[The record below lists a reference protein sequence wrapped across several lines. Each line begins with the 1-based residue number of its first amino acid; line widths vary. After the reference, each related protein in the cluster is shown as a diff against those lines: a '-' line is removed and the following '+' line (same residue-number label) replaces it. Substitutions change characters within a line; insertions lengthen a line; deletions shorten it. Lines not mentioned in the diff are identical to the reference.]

1 MRNDA
6 LTATVTVLCGL
17 AIVGTLIW
25 YFLTVF
31 NKDLTADI
39 DLNGEINEVI
49 EVDELSLKPGT
60 DLTYTV
66 NVHCKKT
73 NDYILTLNFVE
84 HGSGTLDDFLD
95 VTVKLDGQVL
105 KQTKLSDL
113 ISGRQTISLNRKY
126 TIGTTLKFEIT
137 YSMALEVGNEAQGAT
152 CDFDMYVLSSVISKT
167 EE

>member
-17 AIVGTLIW
+17 AIIGTLIW

-31 NKDLTADI
+31 NKDLSADI

-49 EVDELSLKPGT
+49 EVDELALKPGT
-60 DLTYTV
+60 DVTYNV
-66 NVHCKKT
+66 NVHCKET
-73 NDYILTLNFVE
+73 NDYILSLDFVE
-84 HGSGTLDDFLD
+84 YGSGTLDDFLD
-95 VTVKLDGQVL
+95 VTVKLDGSVI

-113 ISGRQTISLNRKY
+113 ISGRQTISLNRNY
-126 TIGTTLKFEIT
+126 TIGTTLQFEIT
-137 YSMALEVGNEAQGAT
+137 YSMPLTVGNEAQGAT

-167 EE
+167 AE